1 MSAALRTRPVGSR
14 MPTFVDIVSGLAVKR
29 SPALMATQRY
39 P

>member
-1 MSAALRTRPVGSR
+1 

-29 SPALMATQRY
+29 SPALIATQRY